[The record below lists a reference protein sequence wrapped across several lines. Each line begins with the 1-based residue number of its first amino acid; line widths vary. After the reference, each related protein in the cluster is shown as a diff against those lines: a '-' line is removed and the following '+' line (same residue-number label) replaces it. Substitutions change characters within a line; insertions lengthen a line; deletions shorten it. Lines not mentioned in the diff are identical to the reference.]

1 LQTFPRVDRRLHILI
16 LADRDWTHPQAG
28 GTGTNLRAQVT
39 RWLEWGHSVTMIACS
54 YPSAEAL
61 ERDGLLTIHRMGGRS
76 TVFPRAIWKQWRGL
90 VPDADVVLEVMNGI
104 SFLTPL
110 WLRTPRVLF
119 IQHIHRDHYVQEM
132 GARGRLAAFLLET
145 APLRFLYRGVRV
157 TTISEASAMDIAAHG
172 IPRDHIDVSH
182 PGVEHDQFWP
192 EESTRTERPTLLYL
206 GRLKRYK
213 RIEFILDALEAA
225 PEAALRIAGD
235 GDHRETLEAE
245 IEARGLGARVRMHG
259 FVDEPTKR
267 ELLQSSWV
275 NMTASSAEGWCL
287 TVMEAGLCGT
297 PSVAMAVGGLP
308 ESIEDEH
315 TGLLAADK
323 QELADQTRRLVE
335 DEGLRRRLGSAARE
349 RALEL
354 TWDRTAAR
362 NLEVLSEEVRLAP
375 GRPGLRS
382 QLASSDTGR
391 AAGLAG
397 ALMANNFIALIFTV
411 VFAHL
416 LGASGYGSL
425 GALLA
430 AFTILVVPG
439 SALQATV
446 AREVSAAA
454 VTPGANPTAGIR
466 RWLERILLGAG
477 GLAAVA
483 LLLREPTAA
492 LVGVEVEWA
501 AAAILPT
508 GALWLLLCVQRGALQ
523 GLQRY
528 RAVGFSI
535 VGEAAAR
542 LGLGLALYG
551 VGLGVTGAFLGTT
564 ASVAAISIALLPP
577 LRSALA
583 EHAPVG
589 VAAVEPRFR
598 SLLRRAW
605 VPLLAFALIA
615 ALQNIDVVFVKREA
629 SDAAAGS
636 YAAASVA
643 AKAVIW
649 VAIGLGL
656 YLLPEAVRRTRA
668 GLDARP
674 VLARTLVL
682 IAGVA
687 LPMILVYSVAGHE
700 VLAAVFGEDLTAAAD
715 ALPLLALAMSLLAWA
730 YLSVQYLLAL
740 GRANFVILLAIAPP
754 VELALLVLVGAQLTD
769 VASVL
774 AALQLVL
781 APTVF
786 ALVLRS
792 AARARALKMP
802 EALA

>member
-1 LQTFPRVDRRLHILI
+1 VDRPLHILV
-16 LADRDWTHPQAG
+16 LTDRDWTHPQAG
-28 GTGTNLRAQVT
+28 GTGTNLHAQVT
-39 RWLEWGHSVTMIACS
+39 RWVEWGHRVTLIACS
-54 YPSAEAL
+54 YRGAERL
-61 ERDGLLTIHRMGGRS
+61 ERRGNLTIHRMGGRS
-76 TVFPRAIWKQWRGL
+76 TVFPRAIWRQWRGL
-90 VPDADVVLEVMNGI
+90 VPDADVVVEVMNGI

-132 GARGRLAAFLLET
+132 GSRGQLAAFLLET
-145 APLRFLYRGVRV
+145 GPLRFLYRGARV
-157 TTISEASAMDIAAHG
+157 LTISEASAMDIEAHG
-172 IPRDHIDVSH
+172 IPREQIEVSH
-182 PGVEHDQFWP
+182 LGVEHDRFWP
-192 EESTRTERPTLLYL
+192 DESKRAERPTLLYL

-213 RIEFILDALEAA
+213 RIELILDALEAIPGA
-225 PEAALRIAGD
+225 ELEIAGD
-235 GDHRETLEAE
+235 GDHREALEAE
-245 IEARGLGARVRMHG
+245 IEARGLGDRVRIRG
-259 FVDEPTKR
+259 FVDDDTR
-267 ELLQSSWV
+267 LELLQSSWV
-275 NMTASSAEGWCL
+275 NMTASSAEGWAL
-287 TVMEAGLCGT
+287 TVLEAGACAT

-308 ESIEDEH
+308 ESIEDEIS
-315 TGLLAADK
+315 GLLAADSR
-323 QELADQTRRLVE
+323 ELAAQARRVVE
-335 DEGLRRRLGSAARE
+335 DAELRKRLGAAARE
-349 RALEL
+349 RAREFD
-354 TWDRTAAR
+354 WDKTAAG
-362 NLEVLSEEVRLAP
+362 NLDVLREEALGEPARA
-375 GRPGLRS
+375 GLLTR
-382 QLASSDTGR
+382 LASSDTGR
-391 AAGLAG
+391 AAGLAA

-430 AFTILVVPG
+430 AFTVLVVPG

-466 RWLERILLGAG
+466 NWLGRILLGTVG
-477 GLAAVA
+477 VTAVA
-483 LLLREPTAA
+483 LLLREPMAA
-492 LVGVEVEWA
+492 LVGVEVDWA

-528 RAVGFSI
+528 RAVGLSI
-535 VGEAAAR
+535 IGEAGAR
-542 LGLGLALYG
+542 LALGIALYAA
-551 VGLGVTGAFLGTT
+551 GLGVTGAFLGTT
-564 ASVAAISIALLPP
+564 ASVVAVSLALLWP
-577 LRSALA
+577 LRAALS
-583 EHAPVG
+583 EHEPAVKP
-589 VAAVEPRFR
+589 AVEPSFA

-629 SDAAAGS
+629 SDEAAGS
-636 YAAASVA
+636 YVAASVA

-682 IAGVA
+682 IASVA
-687 LPMILVYSVAGHE
+687 LPMTLVYSLAGHQI
-700 VLAAVFGEDLTAAAD
+700 LSAVFGEDLTEAAD
-715 ALPLLALAMSLLAWA
+715 ALPLLGLAMSLLAWA

-740 GRANFVILLAIAPP
+740 GRASFVILLAIAPP
-754 VELALLVLVGAQLTD
+754 VELALLVLVGAQLTE

-781 APTVF
+781 APAVF
-786 ALVLRS
+786 WLVLRT
-792 AARARALKMP
+792 AARARTLDLP